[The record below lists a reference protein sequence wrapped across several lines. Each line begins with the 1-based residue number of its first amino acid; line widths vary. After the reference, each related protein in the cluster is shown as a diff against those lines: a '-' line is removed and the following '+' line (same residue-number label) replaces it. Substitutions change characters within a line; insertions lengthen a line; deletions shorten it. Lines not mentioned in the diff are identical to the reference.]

1 MTQAAA
7 IKTPDDFIA
16 QGHTPMMAQYL
27 AVKEAHPDCLLFYR
41 MGDFYEL
48 FFADAEVAS
57 RVLDITLTR
66 RGKTDGEEIPMCGVP
81 FHACEPY
88 LAKLIQAGHKVA
100 ICDQLETPDEA
111 KERAKREGKPA
122 SKALVRREVVRIVTP
137 GTLTEDH
144 LLDARS
150 SNYLAALAEAGGQMG
165 LAYADLSTGSFH
177 VQAIAEKDVTSALE
191 ALNPAETLLPDTF
204 ELETPLRLTRQP
216 SSLFNSDNGRKRL
229 ETLFGVGTLEGFGAF
244 SRAEVAAAGALIDYI
259 ERTQVGKIPYL
270 AKPHQAAQSGVM
282 GIDAATRRSLEL
294 TQSLTTGSRKGS
306 LLDCMDETL
315 TAAGARLLGAWISS
329 PATDAP
335 LIEMRLTRISLFR
348 DEPDLRADLRDL
360 LRTVPD
366 MERALGRLTAG
377 RGSPRDLIMIRDGL
391 MQAEVI
397 LGALQMHKDA
407 ATVLSDILGPLSQ
420 KHEAANYVDHLRS
433 ALSDTA
439 PYLARDGGFIREG
452 YHPRLD
458 ELRLMKSESKRLIAG
473 LQARYQQDTK
483 IDKLKITHNNVLGY
497 FIEVT
502 GKAADAMM
510 ALRENPES
518 PYIHRQTMANAARF
532 TTAELATLER
542 DLTSADSKALALELE
557 IFEALVQETTAL
569 AHHIGAAA
577 GSLAALD
584 VASSLAQI
592 AEDRQYV
599 RPVIDS
605 SLAFH
610 IEAGR
615 HPVVEEALRA
625 ESTPFVPNATRLE
638 DSETL
643 WLLTGPNMAG
653 KSTFLRQ
660 NALIAILAQAGCF
673 VPAASA
679 HIGIIDK
686 VFSRVGAS
694 DDLARGRSTF
704 MVEMVETASIL
715 NQATEKSLVILDEI
729 GRGTATFDGLSI
741 AWACVEHLHE
751 INKCRG
757 LFATHYHE
765 LTALSGKL
773 SRLSPHTMDVKEW
786 KGEIVFLH
794 AVKSGSADRSYGIH
808 VAQLAGL
815 PAAVIERA
823 KTVLA
828 GLENSKAAGKAAVP
842 ELPLFTAV
850 PPPAPQISPAE
861 EALKALSPD
870 DLSPKEA
877 LEALY
882 KLKGLL

>member
-483 IDKLKITHNNVLGY
+483 IDKLKITHNTCWV
-497 FIEVT
+497 I
-502 GKAADAMM
+502 
-510 ALRENPES
+510 S
-518 PYIHRQTMANAARF
+518 
-532 TTAELATLER
+532 
-542 DLTSADSKALALELE
+542 SK
-557 IFEALVQETTAL
+557 
-569 AHHIGAAA
+569 
-577 GSLAALD
+577 S
-584 VASSLAQI
+584 
-592 AEDRQYV
+592 
-599 RPVIDS
+599 
-605 SLAFH
+605 
-610 IEAGR
+610 
-615 HPVVEEALRA
+615 
-625 ESTPFVPNATRLE
+625 
-638 DSETL
+638 
-643 WLLTGPNMAG
+643 
-653 KSTFLRQ
+653 
-660 NALIAILAQAGCF
+660 
-673 VPAASA
+673 
-679 HIGIIDK
+679 
-686 VFSRVGAS
+686 
-694 DDLARGRSTF
+694 
-704 MVEMVETASIL
+704 
-715 NQATEKSLVILDEI
+715 
-729 GRGTATFDGLSI
+729 
-741 AWACVEHLHE
+741 
-751 INKCRG
+751 
-757 LFATHYHE
+757 
-765 LTALSGKL
+765 
-773 SRLSPHTMDVKEW
+773 
-786 KGEIVFLH
+786 
-794 AVKSGSADRSYGIH
+794 
-808 VAQLAGL
+808 
-815 PAAVIERA
+815 RA
-823 KTVLA
+823 KRRM
-828 GLENSKAAGKAAVP
+828 
-842 ELPLFTAV
+842 
-850 PPPAPQISPAE
+850 
-861 EALKALSPD
+861 
-870 DLSPKEA
+870 
-877 LEALY
+877 
-882 KLKGLL
+882 